1 MQARVNARVCIL
13 PVISFVRMAAKN
25 HSQRY
30 AHIVGWGKYAPPN
43 ILTNEELAKR
53 VDTSDAWIR
62 ERTGIA
68 ERHIAT
74 KETTATLS
82 LYAAQ
87 EALEVADV
95 DPQEIDLVIV
105 ATSTPEYVFPS
116 TACIVQDQLGASNA
130 GAYDLSA
137 ACSGFVYG
145 LAMGTGMIRS
155 GQYNTVLVIGAET
168 FSKIINW
175 KDRGTCILFGD
186 GAGAVLL
193 RGSDEFGGVLST
205 VLGSDGSGG
214 ELLEIPAGGSKNPT
228 SLETVM
234 KDMHTLKM
242 NGREVYRFATRVMVD
257 ATKQA
262 LQKANIAPEELDLL
276 IPHQANARIIEYAA
290 KTLNLPP
297 EKVFRNLERYGN
309 TSAAS
314 IPIALVEAI
323 EEKRVN
329 PGDHIVMVG
338 FGAGLTWASAAIE
351 WTTPTI
357 KRQLPPQRVAQSK
370 LRYRWANVKSFG
382 HRVLRRVDAGV
393 THTLDR
399 IEGPKNGNGK

>member
-1 MQARVNARVCIL
+1 
-13 PVISFVRMAAKN
+13 MAAN
-25 HSQRY
+25 FQSQRY

-87 EALEVADV
+87 DALEVADA
-95 DPQEIDLVIV
+95 DPKEIDLIIV
-105 ATSTPEYVFPS
+105 ATSTPEYIFPS
-116 TACIVQDQLGASNA
+116 TASIVQDQLGARNA
-130 GAYDLSA
+130 GAFDLSA
-137 ACSGFVYG
+137 ACSGFVYA
-145 LAMGTGMIRS
+145 LSVGTGMIRS

-175 KDRGTCILFGD
+175 KDRATCILFGD

-193 RGSDEFGGVLST
+193 RGSNDYGGVLST

-214 ELLEIPAGGSKNPT
+214 ELLEIPAGGSKNPA

-234 KDMHTLKM
+234 NNMHTLRM

-297 EKVFRNLERYGN
+297 EKVFQNLERYGN

-323 EEKRVN
+323 QAKRVN
-329 PGDHIVMVG
+329 PGDHLVMVG
-338 FGAGLTWASAAIE
+338 FGAGLTWGSTAIE
-351 WTTPTI
+351 WTTPTT
-357 KRQLPPQRVAQSK
+357 KKQLPPQRVAQSK

-382 HRVLRRVDAGV
+382 RRVLRRVDSDV
-393 THTLDR
+393 TKALDR
-399 IEGPKNGNGK
+399 IEGSGNGNKK